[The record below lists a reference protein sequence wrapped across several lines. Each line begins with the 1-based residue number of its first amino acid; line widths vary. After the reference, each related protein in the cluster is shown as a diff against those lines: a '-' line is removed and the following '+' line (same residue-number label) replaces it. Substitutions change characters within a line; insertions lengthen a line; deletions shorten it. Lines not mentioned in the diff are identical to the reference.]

1 MHASIVLNCLVGVFI
16 FDRIYL
22 NEKLKGKYMAGKN
35 QLKIL
40 ASLAKK
46 RLIEKNYEVEKKS
59 NTFLSRKVS
68 TYFLENAKAMKK
80 MTAKI
85 EYVSIS
91 NKENEE
97 FVKKVVD
104 ILNRGNVINPLGM
117 LTDHEYYNNLSE
129 RERQFYMLTLSDRY
143 IKVKELYENNKLS
156 EVI

>member
-1 MHASIVLNCLVGVFI
+1 
-16 FDRIYL
+16 
-22 NEKLKGKYMAGKN
+22 MANKN

-46 RLIEKNYEVEKKS
+46 RLIEKNYETENKRNS
-59 NTFLSRKVS
+59 FLSRKVS

-80 MTAKI
+80 ITAKI

-91 NKENEE
+91 NHENQD
-97 FVKKVVD
+97 FIKKVVD
-104 ILNRGNVINPLGM
+104 IIVSGNVINPLGM
-117 LTDHEYYNNLSE
+117 LTDHAYYNKLTE

-143 IKVKELYENNKLS
+143 IKVKELYENNMLS